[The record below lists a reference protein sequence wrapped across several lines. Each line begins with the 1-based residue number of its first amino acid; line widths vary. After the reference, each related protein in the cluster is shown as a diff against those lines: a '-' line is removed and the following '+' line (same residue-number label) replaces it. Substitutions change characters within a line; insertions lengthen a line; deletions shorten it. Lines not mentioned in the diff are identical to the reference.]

1 MLRVFPVEGPTTFAD
16 TFGAPRP
23 NGRTH
28 EGTDVF
34 AAEGAPVLAVD
45 DGRVEF
51 GETALSGKRATLF
64 ADDGTR
70 YFFAHLSAVQ
80 GVDRKVRRGDVIGN
94 VGHTG
99 NASQT
104 PSHLH
109 FEIHDASGV
118 VNPFKPLEAL
128 RAGPSNPSEPSP
140 PALPS
145 EPTSPPARPARP
157 VNGLALLALLY
168 LASRRG

>member
-1 MLRVFPVEGPTTFAD
+1 
-16 TFGAPRP
+16 
-23 NGRTH
+23 
-28 EGTDVF
+28 VF
-34 AAEGAPVLAVD
+34 APEGAPVLAVD

-51 GETALSGKRATLF
+51 GETELSGKRATLF

-70 YFFAHLSAVQ
+70 YFYAHLSAVQ
-80 GVDRKVRRGDVIGN
+80 GVDGKVRRGDLIGN

-118 VNPFKPLEAL
+118 INPFGPLEAL
-128 RAGPSNPSEPSP
+128 RAGPSNPTEPSP

-145 EPTSPPARPARP
+145 EPTSPPERPA
-157 VNGLALLALLY
+157 NGLALLALLY

>member
-1 MLRVFPVEGPTTFAD
+1 VLRVFPIEGPVTFFD

-45 DGRVEF
+45 DGRLEF

-70 YFFAHLSAVQ
+70 YFYAHLSAVQ
-80 GVDRKVRRGDVIGN
+80 GVDRKVKRGDLLGF

-109 FEIHDASGV
+109 FEIHDASGT
-118 VNPFKPLEAL
+118 VNPFGPLEAL
-128 RAGPSNPSEPSP
+128 KAGPSNPTEPSP

-145 EPTSPPARPARP
+145 EPTSPPARPA
-157 VNGLALLALLY
+157 NGLALLALLY

>member
-1 MLRVFPVEGPTTFAD
+1 VLRVFPIEGPVTFFD

-45 DGRVEF
+45 DGRVKF

-70 YFFAHLSAVQ
+70 YFYAHLSAVQ
-80 GVDRKVRRGDVIGN
+80 GVDRKVKRGDLLGF

-109 FEIHDASGV
+109 FEIHDASGT
-118 VNPFKPLEAL
+118 VNPFGPLEAL
-128 RAGPSNPSEPSP
+128 KAGPSNPTEPSP

-145 EPTSPPARPARP
+145 EPTSPPARPA
-157 VNGLALLALLY
+157 NGLALLALLY